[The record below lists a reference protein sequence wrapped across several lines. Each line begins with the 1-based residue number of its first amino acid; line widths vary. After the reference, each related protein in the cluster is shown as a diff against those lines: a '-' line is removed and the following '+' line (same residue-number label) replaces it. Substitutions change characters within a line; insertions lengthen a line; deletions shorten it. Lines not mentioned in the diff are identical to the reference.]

1 MNNLVTWSSDNEL
14 FQLAKEKLF
23 VALVG
28 DILDKIGYHHQFLA
42 PGLKPITS
50 DMVIIGRAM
59 PVLEADFFGEHQG
72 HTEISNKPFGM
83 MFEALDDLQENEVY
97 ICSGSSHRYALWG
110 GLMST
115 RAMKCGAAGA
125 VLHGFHRDTN
135 EIERLNFPVASFG
148 GYAQDQGVRG
158 KVIDWRVPIE
168 VDGVLVRNG
177 DIIFGDRDGI
187 LVIPREVEVEVFQG
201 AFEKALGENEVL
213 EALQGGMS
221 TVDAFE
227 KFGIM

>member
-1 MNNLVTWSSDNEL
+1 MSVSWSSDKEL
-14 FQLAKEKLF
+14 FNLAKEKLF

-28 DILDKIGYHHQFLA
+28 DVLDKLGYQHQFLS
-42 PGLKPITS
+42 PKLKPIKT

-59 PVLEADFFGEHQG
+59 TVLEADFYGDHQG
-72 HTEISNKPFGM
+72 HNTITNQPFGL

-115 RAMKCGAAGA
+115 RALKCGAAGA
-125 VLHGFHRDTN
+125 VVHGYHRDSN
-135 EIERLNFPVASFG
+135 EIERLNFPMASFG
-148 GYAQDQGVRG
+148 SYAQDQGVRG

-168 VDGVLVRNG
+168 VDGVLVRDG
-177 DIIFGDRDGI
+177 DVIYGDRDGI
-187 LVIPREVEVEVFQG
+187 LIIPQEIVDKAFIG
-201 AFEKALGENEVL
+201 AFEKSEGENKVL
-213 EALQGGMS
+213 IALQEGMS
-221 TVDAFE
+221 TVEAFD